1 MIPYCRRF
9 FQDSELEKLLRAMQ
23 LVDAIPDEMSE
34 GLRCHELAR
43 ALGVV
48 LGLKVRDGKYGPVE
62 HSWLL
67 TEGKD
72 GDHNILDP
80 YVPAHIPQ
88 VQLREMNV
96 AFISHPYSYYP
107 TARTDIQQDV
117 VDQLVAIFREVP
129 DEVPRTS

>member
-9 FQDSELEKLLRAMQ
+9 FTDNELSKLLRAMQ
-23 LVDAIPDEMSE
+23 LVEAIPDEMSE

-43 ALGVV
+43 ALGIV

-67 TEGKD
+67 TEGRD
-72 GDHNILDP
+72 GDPNILDP
-80 YVPAHIPQ
+80 YVPAHVPQ

-96 AFISHPYSYYP
+96 AFMPHPYSYYP
-107 TARTDIQQDV
+107 MARTDIKQDMV
-117 VDQLVAIFREVP
+117 EKLVAIFKAVP
-129 DEVPRTS
+129 EEHQDP